1 MKRNFLLMSDSYKY
15 SHSKL
20 YPPGTTNLYSYLES
34 RGGKYNSTVFF
45 GLQFLVKEYLEG
57 KVFDQADVEEAESF
71 ICKHGEPFN
80 RAAWQS
86 LLDKHGGTLPLRIR
100 AVKEGTEVPV
110 KNVLLDCEVTDPE
123 FYWLSSWVETVLC
136 RLWYAITCS
145 TQSHEIKKS
154 ILHYLESTSDDPK
167 AEINFKLHDFGARG
181 VSSSESAGIGGMA
194 HLVNFMGSD
203 TVEGIRYAQHYY
215 GVESGMPAFSI
226 PATEHSTITSWGREN
241 EEDAYRN
248 VVKQFAKPGALFA
261 CVSDSYDLYN
271 AIEKYWCGS
280 LREEIEKSGATLVVR
295 PDSGN
300 PPEVVLK
307 TIQLIDKCVGSELN
321 TKGYRVLPKW
331 IRVIQGDGI
340 NHDSIVEILNTLYN
354 AGYSA
359 SNVAFGMG
367 GALLQQINRDT
378 QKFAYKCS
386 EATIEGVAVPVYKD
400 PITDPGKRSKS
411 GRLALVE
418 VGGDIVTIPEHK
430 LDESTPNMLELVFE
444 NGDLKR
450 HQTLDNVREIANSY
464 L

>member
-1 MKRNFLLMSDSYKY
+1 MSDSYKY

-34 RGGKYNSTVFF
+34 RGGKYKSTVFF
-45 GLQFLVKEYLEG
+45 GLQSLCKEYLTG
-57 KVFDQADVEEAESF
+57 KVFDQADIEEAESF
-71 ICKHGEPFN
+71 ILKHGEPFD

-86 LLDKHGGTLPLRIR
+86 LLDEHGGTLPLRISS
-100 AVKEGTEVPV
+100 VKEGTEVPV
-110 KNVLLDCEVTDPE
+110 HNVLMTCEVTDPR
-123 FYWLSSWVETVLC
+123 FYWLSSWIETVIC
-136 RLWYAITCS
+136 RLWYPITVA
-145 TQSHEIKKS
+145 TQSHEIKKT
-154 ILHYLESTSDDPK
+154 ILHYLEETSDDPK
-167 AEINFKLHDFGARG
+167 SEINFKLHDFGARG

-248 VVKQFAKPGALFA
+248 VIKQFAKPGAIFA
-261 CVSDSYDLYN
+261 CVSDSYDLYS
-271 AIEKYWCGS
+271 AIEEGWCGVF
-280 LREEIEKSGATLVVR
+280 REEIENSGATLVVR

-307 TIQLIDKCVGSELN
+307 TIELIDKCVGSEIN

-340 NHDSIVEILNTLYN
+340 NHESIVEILNTLYN

-367 GALLQQINRDT
+367 GALLQQVNRDT

-386 EATIEGVAVPVYKD
+386 EATINGVAVPVFKD
-400 PITDPGKRSKS
+400 PVTDHGKRSKS
-411 GRLALVE
+411 GRLALVY
-418 VGGDIVTIPEHK
+418 DIVGVGNVPFKTIN
-430 LDESTPNMLELVFE
+430 ESELFSGQLNYLELVFE
-444 NGDLKR
+444 NGELKR
-450 HQTLDNVREIANSY
+450 EQTLDEIRKIADSY